1 MPAGA
6 AGGARG
12 RQVGGAGRASGD
24 ALGAIVGD
32 RARWLARF
40 WKHAAAELDTRALR
54 RIYDDIERPLVP
66 VLAAMERHGI
76 RVEPARLEE
85 FAKELERDLDN
96 LTREIYALAGEN
108 FTISARPSSWPRS
121 CSRS

>member
-1 MPAGA
+1 MPARAAGA
-6 AGGARG
+6 ARGGKTDAPPATVAR
-12 RQVGGAGRASGD
+12 A
-24 ALGAIVGD
+24 GAIVGE
-32 RARWLARF
+32 RARWLARY
-40 WKHAAAELDTRALR
+40 WKHAAAELDERGLR

-66 VLAAMERHGI
+66 VLATMERHGI

-96 LTREIYALAGEN
+96 LTREIYRAGRRGR
-108 FTISARPSSWPRS
+108 SRSPRPSSWRRS